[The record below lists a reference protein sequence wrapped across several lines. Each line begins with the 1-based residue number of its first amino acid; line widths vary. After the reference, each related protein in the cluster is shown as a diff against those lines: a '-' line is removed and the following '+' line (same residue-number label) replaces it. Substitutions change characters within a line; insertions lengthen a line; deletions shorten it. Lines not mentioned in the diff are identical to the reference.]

1 MRNATWTAL
10 LLASAGLAMLPR
22 GAFGAEPVFERKTPR
37 DHDQIIH
44 GGQGVTDRSAVA
56 GVCSL
61 LLPGVG
67 QAINRNKP
75 EKIIVHAVLGLL
87 SFVAVFNP
95 VGLVFGIF
103 HVWSGW
109 DALIDRT
116 GGYLG
121 GTVLNLA
128 NEGWL
133 ETTSGMVP
141 DAGGIA

>member
-1 MRNATWTAL
+1 MRSAAWTAL
-10 LLASAGLAMLPR
+10 LLATAGLAILP
-22 GAFGAEPVFERKTPR
+22 GAGFGEERVFERKTPS
-37 DHDQIIH
+37 DPNQIIY
-44 GGQGVTDRSAVA
+44 GGRGVTDRSALA
-56 GVCSL
+56 GLCSL

-67 QAINRNKP
+67 QAVNRNKP
-75 EKIIVHAVLGLL
+75 EKIIVHGVLGLL

-95 VGLVFGIF
+95 VGFVFGVF
-103 HVWSGW
+103 HVWSCW

-121 GTVLNLA
+121 GTVLNPA

-141 DAGGIA
+141 DPGGIA